1 MAVVVLL
8 LFCCYFFHIF
18 HVFLFFFVG
27 HNSSWSSSS
36 SAYHPSSIKTSRH
49 CSTQGIHGFLSCW
62 HGRVSAL
69 ARSRPHTDQCPHCQG
84 VKSMVYHVRSVEL
97 FMKLLL
103 LRWPGQSKYVVSNGG
118 NGIWKKWTCHIEEWG
133 EHRKTVCVPAF
144 INFINIAHHCCW
156 CHLVMHRLTLAACY
170 YLEK

>member
-8 LFCCYFFHIF
+8 LFFCYFFHIF

-49 CSTQGIHGFLSCW
+49 CSTQGTWLPDMSCW

-103 LRWPGQSKYVVSNGG
+103 LRWPYSQNMLSLTVETEYGRNEHVILKS
-118 NGIWKKWTCHIEEWG
+118 EENTG
-133 EHRKTVCVPAF
+133 RPCVCQPS
-144 INFINIAHHCCW
+144 
-156 CHLVMHRLTLAACY
+156 
-170 YLEK
+170 